1 MQKLQLYIEGQR
13 VEMFEDE
20 TVSLT
25 QSIQNV
31 RDISK
36 IFTDFSKTFS
46 LPASKTN
53 NKIFKHY
60 YNYDIV
66 EGFDGRKKKSA
77 SIELNNLPFRN
88 GKVKLEGVDLKNNKA
103 HTYKVTFFGS
113 IVELKD
119 ILGEDS
125 LSALIFTES
134 NNKVYAPSNIQTAL
148 QLDPKTNDV
157 IVPLIT
163 HTERLFYDSSNG
175 SGSNIKGNLFYHT
188 GTGNPV
194 HGVKW
199 SDLKYAIRLDTI
211 IKAIEATYPI
221 NFSTDF
227 FVNTNTPYYD
237 LFIWLHRK
245 KGSVESPSGLNSSI
259 VNGWVATS
267 LSDTQTRMASSSVL
281 RVQGDVIKYPLFELT
296 LTPNVGTAY
305 SVSLQINGLEVYNTG
320 TVSNSI
326 TIDKND
332 FNIAQGDYTVYIS
345 SDADIAFSS
354 IVWDINYRP
363 TGAEFYS
370 DTYTT
375 TGTYQH
381 INAFNFNINQQI
393 PEMKVIDLLTSVFKT
408 FNLTAYVDKVT
419 NEIVVKTLDNFYAS
433 GTSYDVTKYI
443 EVDSSSIN
451 VALPFR
457 EINFEHGDTKTLL
470 AKKHEQL
477 FGKSWGK
484 TEYTN
489 GEKLDGEIYDIK
501 TSFSELKNERLVNQN
516 GSVDTTIQYGFFVDD
531 NQESYYGLPLLFYPI
546 RQTSATQISFLT
558 SDTTRVPLTTYIV
571 PSNSVSLSS
580 AISKANINF
589 NAETNEYQRT
599 LPDDFTDSLF
609 KVYYENYISSVFN
622 SQNRI
627 TKVTAYLPLRILLKY
642 TLADRFI
649 INNRSFKINSIN
661 TNLNT
666 GKSEI
671 ELLNDI

>member
-1 MQKLQLYIEGQR
+1 
-13 VEMFEDE
+13 MFEDE
-20 TVSLT
+20 TVSLI

-36 IFTDFSKTFS
+36 IFTDFSKTFT
-46 LPASKTN
+46 LPASKNN

-60 YNYDIV
+60 YNFDI
-66 EGFDGRKKKSA
+66 EGGFDGRTKKSA
-77 SIELNNLPFRN
+77 NIELNNLPFRN
-88 GKVKLEGVDLKNNKA
+88 GKIKLEGVDLKNNKA
-103 HTYKVTFFGS
+103 HTYRITFFGA

-119 ILGEDS
+119 LLGEDS
-125 LSALIFTES
+125 LSALEQGLEVH
-134 NNKVYAPSNIQTAL
+134 NKVYAPSNIQTAL

-163 HTERLFYDSSNG
+163 HTERLFYDSSTGN
-175 SGSNIKGNLFYHT
+175 SSKIAGNLFYHT
-188 GTGNPV
+188 GTGTPT

-211 IKAIEATYPI
+211 IKAIETKYNI
-221 NFSTDF
+221 NFSNDF

-245 KGSVESPSGLNSSI
+245 KGSVESPSGLNESI

-281 RVQGDVIKYPLFELT
+281 RVEGDVLKYPLFELT
-296 LTPNVGTAY
+296 LNPNVGTAY

-320 TVSNSI
+320 TVSNSV

-332 FNIAQGDYTVYIS
+332 FTVAQGDYTVYIS
-345 SDADIAFSS
+345 SDADIPFSS

-381 INAFNFNINQQI
+381 INAFNFNITQQI

-433 GTSYDVTKYI
+433 GTSYDITKYI
-443 EVDSSSIN
+443 DVDSGSVN
-451 VALPFR
+451 GALLFR
-457 EINFEHGDTKTLL
+457 EINFEHGDTKTIL

-484 TEYTN
+484 SEFTN
-489 GEKLDGEIYDIK
+489 GEKLDGEIYNVK
-501 TSFSELKNERLVNQN
+501 TSFSELKNERLIDEN
-516 GSVDTTIQYGFFVDD
+516 GSVNTTIQYGYFVDD
-531 NQESYYGLPLLFYPI
+531 NQESYYGMPLLFYPI
-546 RQTSATQISFLT
+546 KQTSETWPISFLT
-558 SDTTRVPLTTYIV
+558 SDTTKARLTNYIV

-589 NAETNEYQRT
+589 NAERNEYGD
-599 LPDDFTDSLF
+599 LEDPSDNGFTDSLF
-609 KVYYENYISSVFN
+609 EVYYNNYITGVFN
-622 SQNRI
+622 PQNRI

-642 TLADRFI
+642 TLADSFI
-649 INNRSFKINSIN
+649 INNRSFKINLIN

-671 ELLNDI
+671 ELLNDL

>member
-1 MQKLQLYIEGQR
+1 
-13 VEMFEDE
+13 MFEDE

-31 RDISK
+31 KDISK

-66 EGFDGRKKKSA
+66 GGFDGRTKKDA
-77 SIELNNLPFRN
+77 LIELNSLPFRK
-88 GKVKLEGVDLKNNKA
+88 GKIKLDGVDLKNNKA
-103 HTYKVTFFGS
+103 HTYRITFFGS

-119 ILGEDS
+119 LLGEDS
-125 LSALIFTES
+125 LSALIFAES
-134 NNKVYAPSNIQTAL
+134 NNKVYAPSNIQDAL

-163 HTERLFYDSSNG
+163 HTERLFYDNSNG

-188 GTGNPV
+188 GTGSPV

-211 IKAIEATYPI
+211 IKAIEATYSI
-221 NFSTDF
+221 NFSNDF

-245 KGSVESPSGLNSSI
+245 KGSVESPSGANASI
-259 VNGWVATS
+259 VDGWDTQIDNDTKTKMSTTS
-267 LSDTQTRMASSSVL
+267 LLSVSGNVL
-281 RVQGDVIKYPLFELT
+281 KYTLFQLI
-296 LTPNVGTAY
+296 LTPITNDANIPY

-320 TVSNSI
+320 TVSG
-326 TIDKND
+326 TVLIDEND
-332 FNIAQGDYTVYIS
+332 FNIAQGGYIVLIS
-345 SDADIAFSS
+345 SES
-354 IVWDINYRP
+354 DINFSGIDWTIDYRP
-363 TGAEFYS
+363 TASESYTITYS
-370 DTYTT
+370 TFAYS
-375 TGTYQH
+375 H
-381 INAFNFNINQQI
+381 INAFNFNITQQI

-419 NEIVVKTLDNFYAS
+419 NEIVVKTLDDFYAS
-433 GTSYDVTKYI
+433 GVPYDITKYI

-516 GSVDTTIQYGFFVDD
+516 GLVDTTIQYGFFVDD

-558 SDTTRVPLTTYIV
+558 SDTTRVPLTNYIV

-589 NAETNEYQRT
+589 NAETNEYQRV

-609 KVYYENYISSVFN
+609 EVYYKNYITNVFN
-622 SQNRI
+622 PQNRI